1 MFKRDE
7 IAVREMIVKISS
19 YVLCLL
25 LFSTTIFAAENGPD
39 SGSKPNIIVILAD
52 DMGQWAMGAY
62 GLDAIKTPTLDY
74 LADTGVMFK
83 NAMTPAPVCSPARAS
98 FYTGKIPSQHGV
110 HDFLGQDKSLEQPW
124 LEGETLL
131 SERLKQSGY
140 TTALIGKWH
149 ATTYDRPPQPGFDQW
164 LSYNSVERG
173 WQSQYK
179 KSGDLYFSDNGTE
192 VEHEG
197 VQAQYLTSRAIR
209 FIDEREADQPFFV
222 SLNFTEPHAPFS
234 GWPERL
240 VQQYRQVARDIIRAG
255 GSSTLDPMGID
266 ALGASNLVPEDHNEQ
281 LAQYLAGIALIDDQV
296 GRLLDALEGRGLRDN
311 TVVVFASD
319 HGMLM
324 GQYGLYGKVNAS
336 KQYNFYEETI
346 RIPLVIKAPD
356 GIVRNEQ
363 VRSEFVDLIDLHH
376 TILDFAGYQ
385 GELPHSPGR
394 SMLPL
399 LEGSRTND
407 WRNYQ
412 ISERGN
418 ARMITNGHW
427 KLVRYYYRD
436 PDKTP
441 LDYWYNQSNP
451 MGEQY
456 ESEPP
461 REAVR
466 EKLIATLDAHF
477 ATYEDKKWSGRNIW
491 NIPPH
496 NFRVKK
502 ELESGRWE

>member
-1 MFKRDE
+1 MNAKQ
-7 IAVREMIVKISS
+7 IS
-19 YVLCLL
+19 
-25 LFSTTIFAAENGPD
+25 
-39 SGSKPNIIVILAD
+39 
-52 DMGQWAMGAY
+52 
-62 GLDAIKTPTLDY
+62 
-74 LADTGVMFK
+74 
-83 NAMTPAPVCSPARAS
+83 
-98 FYTGKIPSQHGV
+98 
-110 HDFLGQDKSLEQPW
+110 
-124 LEGETLL
+124 
-131 SERLKQSGY
+131 
-140 TTALIGKWH
+140 
-149 ATTYDRPPQPGFDQW
+149 
-164 LSYNSVERG
+164 
-173 WQSQYK
+173 
-179 KSGDLYFSDNGTE
+179 
-192 VEHEG
+192 
-197 VQAQYLTSRAIR
+197 
-209 FIDEREADQPFFV
+209 PFFV

-399 LEGSRTND
+399 LEGSRT
-407 WRNYQ
+407 
-412 ISERGN
+412 
-418 ARMITNGHW
+418 
-427 KLVRYYYRD
+427 K
-436 PDKTP
+436 
-441 LDYWYNQSNP
+441 
-451 MGEQY
+451 
-456 ESEPP
+456 
-461 REAVR
+461 
-466 EKLIATLDAHF
+466 
-477 ATYEDKKWSGRNIW
+477 
-491 NIPPH
+491 
-496 NFRVKK
+496 
-502 ELESGRWE
+502 